1 MKICICLS
9 ASIAFG
15 ILCQNSTAQT
25 VDWPNV
31 GNDKGGT
38 RYSPLTQI
46 NRSNVKGLKVA
57 WTYHTG
63 DSAPGTTIEC
73 TPVVID
79 GMVYVTTCRTKVVAL
94 DAATGKEK
102 WRFDPYGP

>member
-1 MKICICLS
+1 MKIMNYLPS
-9 ASIAFG
+9 LLAASL
-15 ILCQNSTAQT
+15 LCQKLPAQT

-46 NRSNVKGLKVA
+46 NRSNIKNLKVA

-63 DSAPGTTIEC
+63 DASERSTIEC
-73 TPVVID
+73 TPIVID
-79 GMVYVTTCRTKVVAL
+79 GVMFVTTCNTKVDAL
-94 DAATGKEK
+94 NAANGKEK
-102 WRFDPYGP
+102 WSFDPYG